1 MKKIIIGFFA
11 ILSLAASASL
21 MVNKNTEVN
30 AEGGNANLEVNEI
43 FKGFYNNGVYVK
55 DTQIFVDEN
64 KVKNAVLED
73 NDALINHFHGGH
85 ITLNRTTYYEED
97 ELYFSYGSGYGTDT
111 AEVDGQTVTYLT
123 RFTMKDGVKQ
133 GEYTIYDLPG
143 MEEYYCTLDDF
154 VKGAHDS
161 NHVEEPL
168 DLTDWHLEGNVYA
181 STNDDILE
189 AFRLFTAPTWL
200 NKTPSNANFITFA
213 KATVEVV
220 GQTLVM
226 KLWAEG
232 DEGKLFDGVE
242 TYGDYHLFSKAI
254 IVKDKEAYQ
263 VANGGFEDGLTGWN
277 LQGRLGAVTN
287 TETYWD
293 DHHFFKND
301 GYFFSSYADDFEGA
315 IGELVSSNFV
325 VGGAGWMTFKIG
337 AGHDSSLVNLQV
349 VDAATGDILKTF
361 GNTSFEGTDS
371 TLVSYKV
378 DIRDLIGKEVYIRVV
393 DYSYRDYG
401 CFFLDSVKTYYT
413 SEPVGDEKGEFIE
426 THDLGIGGNVHQ
438 LFNGGF
444 ERGDL
449 AGWVQT
455 GNLGNVSFDEV
466 YWNQGIRFRADG
478 AFFSQYAGGN
488 ERDYGELY
496 SAPFKVGGSGW
507 MTFKLGGARVA
518 ERMNLQVVD
527 AKTHEVINR
536 YANFNW
542 TDANLLGCQLN
553 SYKVDLSELI
563 GRYVYIRVVDY
574 EHRDYG
580 CFFLDSVVTYY
591 EAEPSDEFALN
602 NGIGNGNIN
611 AGQVNNGGF
620 EDGSFN
626 HDTEFFTTKGWIV
639 EGYMG
644 TASEQSTF
652 WGENIPFGKEGNW
665 LFSAYDRGNEG
676 DHGALISPAF
686 TVAGSGYV
694 SFMIGG
700 FGHPNMHIQVIDV
713 RNGNI
718 LDTIY
723 RKEFIGDQQQCKLYT
738 YQLDL
743 SKFKDCVVKLK
754 FVDNASDNYGLIFLD
769 NLVTYYTENP
779 NLSDFR
785 R

>member
-64 KVKNAVLED
+64 KVKNAVLEN

-97 ELYFSYGSGYGTDT
+97 ELYFSYGSGYGTET

-168 DLTDWHLEGNVYA
+168 DLTDWHLEGDVYA

-220 GQTLVM
+220 GPTLVM

-325 VGGAGWMTFKIG
+325 VGGSGWMTFKIG

-361 GNTSFEGTDS
+361 GNTSCEGTDC

-426 THDLGIGGNVHQ
+426 THDLGIEGNVYQ

-466 YWNQGIRFRADG
+466 YWNEGIPFRADG
-478 AFFSQYAGGN
+478 ALFSQYAGGN
-488 ERDYGELY
+488 ERDYGDLY

-507 MTFKLGGARVA
+507 MTFKLGGARNA

-611 AGQVNNGGF
+611 AGQVFNGGF